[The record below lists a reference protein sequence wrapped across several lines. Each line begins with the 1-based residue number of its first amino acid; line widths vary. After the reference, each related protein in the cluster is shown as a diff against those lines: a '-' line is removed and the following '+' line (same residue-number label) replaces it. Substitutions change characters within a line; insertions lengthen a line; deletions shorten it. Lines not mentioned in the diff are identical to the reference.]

1 MTEEYYIRS
10 PEAETARGPYDV
22 EKLVTLAEAG
32 QVAPETLYYDDD
44 LEAWVALGANAA
56 LRDQVFPQR
65 KSLKLRKREETE
77 SDSDEDDERPEV
89 SVSEMLAA
97 AEGTTEETRYV
108 KERERWA
115 HRTAALSVPALGIL
129 LLASAA
135 TFIYPSWK
143 TIEGI
148 FSGEADI
155 LTLLLQQPHLILGG
169 FDLVAGVLML
179 LAATEIFPLI
189 RFRAMLGGGYLTVL
203 YLADFVHGDSTGI
216 YLAAGSALFG
226 AGIFTCTLTLNF
238 RVMAASVAAA
248 AAGIIAFAFF
258 GNLLPIFF
266 GD

>member
-32 QVAPETLYYDDD
+32 QVSVETLYYDDD
-44 LEAWVALGANAA
+44 LEAWVALGANAE
-56 LRDQVFPQR
+56 LRDRVFPRR
-65 KSLKLRKREETE
+65 KSLSLRKREQTET
-77 SDSDEDDERPEV
+77 DSAEDEERPEV
-89 SVSEMLAA
+89 SVSGMLAA

-115 HRTAALSVPALGIL
+115 HRTAAISAPALGIL

-143 TIEGI
+143 TLEGI
-148 FSGEADI
+148 FSGEGDI
-155 LTLLLQQPHLILGG
+155 LVLLLQQPHLILGA

-189 RFRAMLGGGYLTVL
+189 RFRAMLGGGYLVVL
-203 YLADFVHGDSTGI
+203 YLADFVHGDTNGLF
-216 YLAAGSALFG
+216 LAAGSALFA
-226 AGIFTCTLTLNF
+226 AGVFACTLTLNF
-238 RVMAASVAAA
+238 RVMIASLAAT
-248 AAGIIAFAFF
+248 AAGIISFAFF